1 MTFVLQPVFLS
12 KEERAA
18 LAIQRR
24 QEAIVEQRKLAT
36 EERKAHQK
44 FVEGASSSR
53 RSGRWEEDRSRQRED
68 TLTEKDKQKEMDA
81 IKVTTVRYMFV
92 PCLCY

>member
-1 MTFVLQPVFLS
+1 MNFVWQPIFLS

-18 LAIQRR
+18 QAIQRR
-24 QEAIVEQRKLAT
+24 QEAIEEQRKLAS

-44 FVEGASSSR
+44 FVNVATGGR
-53 RSGRWEEDRSRQRED
+53 RTGRWEEDRSRQRED

-81 IKVTTVRYMFV
+81 IKV
-92 PCLCY
+92 CACYHHY